1 MEGAL
6 PLDVP
11 LTVELKVGAD
21 WDRMDHLEPLPD
33 GGWRRVAASVLPEP
47 DEPVLAE
54 VGG

>member
-21 WDRMDHLEPLPD
+21 WERMDHLEPIPG
-33 GGWRRVAASVLPEP
+33 GGWRRVAAPEP
-47 DEPVLAE
+47 AEVDEPALAE

>member
-11 LTVELKVGAD
+11 LTVDLKAGAD
-21 WDRMDHLEPLPD
+21 WDRMDRLEPIAG
-33 GGWRRVAASVLPEP
+33 GGWRRVAPAAEEAEP

-54 VGG
+54 VG